1 MSEEADMSG
10 PGQEAPEDVPDTNAK
25 PWLDAIKE
33 AEKYFYEYNE
43 KCDKIDDLYANLK
56 KLSNG
61 NAERQMQ
68 IFWAN
73 LEVLKP
79 SIYARPPVPVVAA
92 RFKDRKPM
100 VRHAGE
106 ILERTI
112 ASSFDQEDINETMI
126 GLRDDLAI
134 SARGVAWIRLE
145 DEEGEPQAVCYDHVD
160 RKDFLHDP
168 ARKWK
173 EVSWV
178 ARRTHQTMEEM
189 RERFEATSENE
200 FIHAV
205 YAERKKDGE
214 DYSGDK
220 KACVWEIW
228 HKSKKVVV
236 WVAEG
241 CKNVLDMREPFL
253 DIHGF
258 FPCPRPAYGT
268 VERGTLKPVP
278 DFVYYKD
285 QVEEINELTARI
297 SALSESLKMKGFYAG
312 GNEDVAGAI
321 ESAMKQTD
329 NNAILIPVPNFAAMG
344 GAGLRDSIIWLPVRD
359 IAEVIMQLISLRKQL
374 IEDVY
379 QITGISDI
387 MRGNTDANETLGA
400 QQLKSQYGSVRVRDR
415 QGELVRIARDI
426 TRIAGEIM
434 AENFSAE
441 TLMQMSLYDGVPTN
455 EQLQQKMM
463 QAQQQIQQIKMQ
475 VQQAMSDP
483 QMMAQAEANPE
494 QAQQLL
500 QQAQQQV
507 EQGMQALQAM
517 QSEIT
522 FEQVLEFIK
531 SEKTRPF
538 ALEIETDST
547 IQPDDNAAKEQAT
560 EFLGALATA
569 LAQLTPMV
577 ASQPQSADFA
587 AEVLKFAVAPFRAGR
602 SLEGAIERFADQVKQ
617 VAAQPKEDPRA
628 IAAKAEA
635 EAMQAEMQQKQQQA
649 EIEAGQKAQEFEAR
663 QALTKQQSDELA
675 RKSEF
680 DMQIK
685 EIELEKAKVDL
696 LIKKADLATRDV
708 VDDGEDGVRSRTD
721 DNFRMLGEGM
731 MASRQDLNTMMASIA
746 QMLDQHAQ
754 RHSESLDQM
763 KMIASA
769 PNEIVKG
776 PDGRPI
782 GTRKLLQ

>member
-1 MSEEADMSG
+1 MSEDADMSG
-10 PGQEAPEDVPDTNAK
+10 PEQELPEDAPDTNAK

-106 ILERTI
+106 VLERTL

-126 GLRDDLAI
+126 NLRDDLAI
-134 SARGVAWIRLE
+134 SARGVVWIRLE
-145 DEEGEPQAVCYDHVD
+145 DEEGEPQAVCYDHLD

-173 EVSWV
+173 EVGWV

-189 RERFEATSENE
+189 RERFEATSGNE
-200 FIHAV
+200 FMRAV

-241 CKNVLDMREPFL
+241 CENVLDMRDPFL

-321 ESAMKQTD
+321 ETAMKQQD

-344 GAGLRDSIIWLPVRD
+344 GTGLRDSIIWLPVRE
-359 IAEVIMQLISLRKQL
+359 IAEVIMQLIGLRKQL

-426 TRIAGEIM
+426 TRIAAEIM
-434 AENFSAE
+434 AENFTPE
-441 TLMQMSLYDGVPTN
+441 TLMQMSLYDGVPTT

-483 QMMAQAEANPE
+483 QMMAQAQANPE
-494 QAQQLL
+494 QANQLL

-547 IQPDDNAAKEQAT
+547 IQPDDNAAKQQTT

-569 LAQLTPMV
+569 LAQLAPMV
-577 ASQPQSADFA
+577 AAQPQSAEFA
-587 AEVLKFAVAPFRAGR
+587 SEVLKFAVAPFRAGR
-602 SLEGAIERFADQVKQ
+602 SLEGAIERFADEVKQ
-617 VAAQPKEDPRA
+617 VASQPKEDPRA

-635 EAMQAEMQQKQQQA
+635 EAKQADIQAKTEQARMNSELKQAE
-649 EIEAGQKAQEFEAR
+649 
-663 QALTKQQSDELA
+663 L
-675 RKSEF
+675 
-680 DMQIK
+680 
-685 EIELEKAKVDL
+685 
-696 LIKKADLATRDV
+696 
-708 VDDGEDGVRSRTD
+708 
-721 DNFRMLGEGM
+721 
-731 MASRQDLNTMMASIA
+731 
-746 QMLDQHAQ
+746 
-754 RHSESLDQM
+754 QM
-763 KMIASA
+763 KMQAQQTATEAKAAELQAKMAQMQATNDLKQMEAQMRFEKLQSESDAKLFEADIRMREMEQTSAIAIQQA
-769 PNEIVKG
+769 QTDLDKTYAEIQKIYAEIARIQSQPSLAAAGV
-776 PDGRPI
+776 
-782 GTRKLLQ
+782 QA